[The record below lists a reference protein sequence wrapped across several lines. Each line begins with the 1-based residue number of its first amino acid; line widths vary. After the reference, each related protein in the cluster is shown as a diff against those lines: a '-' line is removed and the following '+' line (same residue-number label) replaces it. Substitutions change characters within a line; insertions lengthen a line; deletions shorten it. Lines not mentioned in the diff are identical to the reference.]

1 VSRWTTVEISDL
13 WEGIASHRLLNENF
27 EILAGLEPAVSA
39 RAPDVRWA
47 KPGIEEPL

>member
-1 VSRWTTVEISDL
+1 MTAEMSDL
-13 WEGIASHRLLNENF
+13 LEGMASNPLLNEDF

-39 RAPDVRWA
+39 RVPDDRWA